1 MKMGIKE
8 FRERLSEVA
17 HGTELVEI
25 THHGR
30 VVGEFR
36 PRRKDPA
43 KLREAAAAIQRW
55 QGEMRARGIDL
66 EAELAA
72 SGIGPYGEYL
82 SKGQALDDADNRR

>member
-17 HGTELVEI
+17 HGTEPIDI

-30 VVGEFR
+30 VLGTFR
-36 PRRKDPA
+36 PRRRDPA
-43 KLREAAAAIQRW
+43 KIRAAAESIRRW
-55 QGEMRARGIDL
+55 QEEMKAKGVDL

-72 SGIGPYGEYL
+72 MGIAPDGAPL
-82 SKGQALDDADNRR
+82 SIDARFA